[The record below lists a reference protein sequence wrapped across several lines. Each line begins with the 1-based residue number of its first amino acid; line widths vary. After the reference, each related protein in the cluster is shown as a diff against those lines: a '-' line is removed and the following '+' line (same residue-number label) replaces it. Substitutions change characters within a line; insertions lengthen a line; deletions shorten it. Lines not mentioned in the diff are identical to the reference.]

1 MRELSISQTL
11 QQLSGFMPRV
21 GSDLGSAGSSISN
34 MIPSGWSLGLAFLFI
49 LPFIGAIIRPFTRLG
64 AASLNAISAIASALI
79 FCASSWIVSLLA
91 YITLLGRAIRPG
103 PRALPVIRAVFII
116 ATVAV
121 LFLTLSLYAFN
132 RPRRDLASC
141 IVHGEINNSCLS
153 ELKADAF

>member
-1 MRELSISQTL
+1 
-11 QQLSGFMPRV
+11 MPRL

-34 MIPSGWSLGLAFLFI
+34 IIPSGWSLGLAFLFI
-49 LPFIGAIIRPFTRLG
+49 LPFIGALIRPFTQLG

-103 PRALPVIRAVFII
+103 PRALPVIRTVFII

-121 LFLTLSLYAFN
+121 LFATLSLYAFN

-141 IVHGEINNSCLS
+141 IVHGEIKNSCLS
-153 ELKADAF
+153 ELKAEGF